1 MEIRANEMANGEES
15 QESAPTLDTGSSGHN
30 KSHSSHGE
38 LDTLLL
44 KMLQLCN

>member
-15 QESAPTLDTGSSGHN
+15 QESAPTLDSSGHN

-38 LDTLLL
+38 LDTPLL